1 MSCDASFAKTSLGFP
16 FSFSNP
22 KTLALKRKAPRAS
35 LERSISKPAA
45 RPPAAVTAAC
55 HDLVTSIP
63 VAAFPSKRTVTGW
76 PGSQTTGV
84 TAAAKPPPHSFNSS
98 SFAPAHG
105 SPTRSRGLSGTV
117 PFALI

>member
-1 MSCDASFAKTSLGFP
+1 M
-16 FSFSNP
+16 
-22 KTLALKRKAPRAS
+22 
-35 LERSISKPAA
+35 
-45 RPPAAVTAAC
+45 
-55 HDLVTSIP
+55 VTSIP

-117 PFALI
+117 PFALIWNVNPGPAVPSSRKAAEVAVDEKSVACHTPLTAVGVPNSTITA